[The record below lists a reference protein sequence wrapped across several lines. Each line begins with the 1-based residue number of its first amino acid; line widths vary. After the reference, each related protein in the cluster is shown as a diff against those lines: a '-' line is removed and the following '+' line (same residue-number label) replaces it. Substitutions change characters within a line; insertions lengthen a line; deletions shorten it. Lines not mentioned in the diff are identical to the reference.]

1 MKCYINGR
9 EYQFEKRIRDNAS
22 IRLSFHKLARETFG
36 LDFEPWYQGGYWG
49 NDYIPYVLLD
59 GNRVIANVSVNIIHT
74 QWQNSKKCYIQ
85 LGTVMTDPAYQGMGL
100 SRWLINT
107 VLNEWRAHC
116 DCLYLFANDRVLDFY
131 PKFGFMKAQQYQHR
145 MPIIKGDAVVRKLT
159 MSCEQDKALLLK
171 KYQESNPFSSLPM
184 ELNNGLLMFYCSQFM
199 KENLYYIEACDAV
212 VILEYED
219 SKLLCYDIYGG
230 SQHSMEE
237 ILSSVALENTKTVV
251 FGFTPK
257 QSGEYEVIPFLE
269 DDTTLF
275 VLAEKENLFAD
286 HRLMFPLLSHA

>member
-9 EYQFEKRIRDNAS
+9 EFQFEKRIRDNDL
-22 IRLSFHKLARETFG
+22 IRLSFMKLARETFC

-49 NDYIPYVLLD
+49 DDFIPYVLLD
-59 GNRVIANVSVNIIHT
+59 GDRVIANVSVNIIHT

-100 SRWLINT
+100 SRWLMNT

-116 DCLYLFANDRVLDFY
+116 DCIYLFANDRVLDFY

-145 MPIIKGDAVVRKLT
+145 LPMIKNDSVVRKLT

-171 KYQESNPFSSLPM
+171 KYGESNPFSSLPM
-184 ELNNGLLMFYCSQFM
+184 ELNTGLLMFYCSQFM
-199 KENLYYIEACDAV
+199 KENLYYIESCDAV

-219 SKLLCYDIYGG
+219 SDLLCYDIYGG

-257 QSGEYEVIPFLE
+257 QSVGYEVVPLVE

-275 VLAEKENLFAD
+275 ILAEKENLFAE
-286 HRLMFPLLSHA
+286 HRIMFPLLSHA